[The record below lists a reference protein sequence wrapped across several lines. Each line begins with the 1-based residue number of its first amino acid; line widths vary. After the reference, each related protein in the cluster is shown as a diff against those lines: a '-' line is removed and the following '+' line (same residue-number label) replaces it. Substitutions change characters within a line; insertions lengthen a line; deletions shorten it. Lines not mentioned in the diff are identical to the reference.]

1 MSQRWPLVVAATVLS
16 LAVLFRTAMAEPE
29 TAGIELLR
37 DPRDFAPIADPSAR
51 SVALFGE
58 MGKVIQSPR
67 CLNCH
72 PVGNRPTQT
81 EAMRPH
87 QPLVVRGTDGIGA
100 PGMHCAN
107 CHHAENFDPAHVPGN
122 PKWSLAPAE
131 MAWQHKTLGQI
142 CRQIQDPARNG
153 GRSLAQIVHH
163 MGNDE
168 LVGWAWH
175 PGAGRRPAPGTQM
188 QLGALAQAWVDTGA
202 HCPA

>member
-1 MSQRWPLVVAATVLS
+1 MSPRRPLLAAAAALS
-16 LAVLFRTAMAEPE
+16 LVALYRTAVAEPE
-29 TAGIELLR
+29 PPAALLR
-37 DPRDFAPIADPSAR
+37 GPQDFAVIADPNAR

-87 QPLVVRGTDGIGA
+87 QPLVVRGIDGIGA

-107 CHHAENFDPAHVPGN
+107 CHHSDNFDSAHAPGN

-142 CRQIQDPARNG
+142 CRQIQDRERNG
-153 GRSLAQIVHH
+153 GRSLAQIVDH
-163 MGNDE
+163 MGRDE
-168 LVGWAWH
+168 LVGWGWH
-175 PGAGRRPAPGTQM
+175 PGAGRRPAPGTQARF
-188 QLGALAQAWVDTGA
+188 GALAQAWVDTGA
-202 HCPA
+202 RCPA